1 MMDLKLVR
9 IWTVAAILLGCAACS
24 NVSRDAAAGLAK
36 QGGDAASTFAT
47 SVSSTRTDLDNY
59 VEGQILI
66 APLTGREPPSK
77 SMLHSIDQIKQAL
90 SLREQM
96 MAELAHTYA
105 AFGALANY
113 DAAGEVNSSLV
124 SLSGSINS
132 YADTVSPGSGSG
144 TGIAAGEI
152 GATEV
157 ATLIMG
163 EQQSKKIRATSLLI
177 RVQLKKIVP
186 IMEKEKGTLEAI
198 QKEIVRGSQQS
209 ALALWQLGFAQPT
222 PILGEQVGQLGLTFD
237 PTTYND
243 QIQKLSKTD
252 RRMLELAVGSVVK
265 YRAQQQAQL
274 QAAIIDQNVD
284 GLKDLISQ
292 HEKLEKGQAVDL
304 ASVTAHISEMRALVD
319 QLSAASSE
327 ATSCPSDGS
336 TPAEGSSHGKHKP
349 K

>member
-1 MMDLKLVR
+1 MISTRLVQVGM
-9 IWTVAAILLGCAACS
+9 VATFLLACASCS
-24 NVSRDAAAGLAK
+24 SVNRGAASDLAK

-47 SVSSTRTDLDNY
+47 SVSSTRSDLDNY

-77 SMLHSIDQIKQAL
+77 SMLTSINQIKQAL

-96 MAELAHTYA
+96 MTQLAQTYA

-113 DAAGEVNSSLV
+113 NAAGEVNASLV

-132 YADTVSPGSGSG
+132 YADTVSPGSSG
-144 TGIAAGEI
+144 GTAVAASEI
-152 GATEV
+152 GVTEV
-157 ATLIMG
+157 ATLIMA
-163 EQQSKKIRATSLLI
+163 EEQSKKIKAASTLI
-177 RVQLKKIVP
+177 RLQLTKIVP
-186 IMEKEKGTLEAI
+186 LMQKEEGTLERI

-237 PTTYND
+237 PGSYND
-243 QIQKLSKTD
+243 QVGKLSKMD
-252 RRMLELAVGSVVK
+252 RHMLEAAIGNVVK
-265 YRAQQQAQL
+265 YRAQRQAEL

-284 GLKDLISQ
+284 GLNDLISQ

-304 ASVTAHISEMRALVD
+304 ASVTAHISQMRALVD
-319 QLSAASSE
+319 QLNVASTE
-327 ATSCPSDGS
+327 ASSCPSSDGQS
-336 TPAEGSSHGKHKP
+336 SEGSSHGKHQP

>member
-1 MMDLKLVR
+1 
-9 IWTVAAILLGCAACS
+9 
-24 NVSRDAAAGLAK
+24 VSRGSAADLAK

-47 SVSSTRTDLDNY
+47 SVSTTRSDLDNY

-77 SMLHSIDQIKQAL
+77 SMLMSIDQIRQAL

-96 MAELAHTYA
+96 MRQLAHTYD

-113 DAAGEVNSSLV
+113 DAPGEVNSSLV

-132 YADTVSPGSGSG
+132 YADTVSPRSSEGNAV
-144 TGIAAGEI
+144 AASEI

-163 EQQSKKIRATSLLI
+163 EEQSRKIKATSTLI
-177 RVQLKKIVP
+177 RIQLIKIVP
-186 IMEKEKGTLEAI
+186 LMQKEKSTLQRV

-209 ALALWQLGFAQPT
+209 ALALWQLGFAEPT

-237 PTTYND
+237 PGSYND
-243 QIQKLSKTD
+243 RLEKLSKMD
-252 RRMLELAVGSVVK
+252 RHILESAIGNVVR
-265 YRAQQQAQL
+265 YRAQRQAEL

-284 GLKDLISQ
+284 GLNDLISQ
-292 HEKLEKGQAVDL
+292 HEKLEKGEAVDL
-304 ASVTAHISEMRALVD
+304 AAVTAHISQMRALVD
-319 QLSAASSE
+319 QLSVASTAANSCSS
-327 ATSCPSDGS
+327 SDGKS
-336 TPAEGSSHGKHKP
+336 SEGSSHGKRKP
-349 K
+349 KP